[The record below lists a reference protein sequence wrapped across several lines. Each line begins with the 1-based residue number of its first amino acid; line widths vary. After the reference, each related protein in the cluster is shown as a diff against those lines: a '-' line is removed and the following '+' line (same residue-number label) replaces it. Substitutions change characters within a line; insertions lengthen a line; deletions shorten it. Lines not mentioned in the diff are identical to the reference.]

1 MTAQR
6 WVLPNREDAMA
17 FVPFV
22 NTVKAELI
30 YRQDG
35 QTMENVLHYRSLVTP
50 AVEDMELLAQVLVE
64 TWDAFIQPLVAP
76 AVQLVMVRVTSLVS
90 DYAPVVEY
98 VTGLPLAGTLAGT
111 AAPNNVT
118 VVIKFSTLARGR
130 SFRGRL
136 YHVGLTSNSFTNN
149 TLQSAY
155 RTSLQVA
162 WAAFQDLGTDQDWRL
177 VVASRV
183 SGGVP
188 RTEGVTT
195 MVSGVSVNPTLD
207 SQRRRLPERGA

>member
-1 MTAQR
+1 M
-6 WVLPNREDAMA
+6 P

-22 NTVKAELI
+22 NTCKVEII
-30 YRQDG
+30 YRQDD
-35 QTMENVLHYRSLVTP
+35 QVMENVLHYRSLVTP
-50 AVEDMELLAQVLVE
+50 AVEDMVGLAQRIVE
-64 TWDAFIQPLVAP
+64 EWDAVIQPLVSP
-76 AVQLVMVRVTSLVS
+76 AVSFTMVRVTSLVS

-98 VTGLPLAGTLAGT
+98 VTGLPIAGTLAGT

-118 VVIKFSTLARGR
+118 VVVKFTTLARGR

-136 YHVGLTSNSFTNN
+136 YQVGLTSNAFTNN
-149 TLQSAY
+149 TLQGAY
-155 RTSLQVA
+155 RTSLAAA
-162 WAAFQDLGTDQDWRL
+162 WGTFTDLGTDQDWRL

-195 MVSGVSVNPTLD
+195 LVTGVSVNPTLD

>member
-1 MTAQR
+1 
-6 WVLPNREDAMA
+6 MA

-22 NTVKAELI
+22 NTCKVELI
-30 YRQDG
+30 YRQDD
-35 QTMENVLHYRSLVTP
+35 QVMENVLHYRSLVTP
-50 AVEDMELLAQVLVE
+50 AVEDMVGLAQRIVE
-64 TWDAFIQPLVAP
+64 EWDAVIQPLTAP
-76 AVQLVMVRVTSLVS
+76 AVTLTMVRVTSLVS

-118 VVIKFSTLARGR
+118 VVVKFTTLARGR

-136 YHVGLTSNSFTNN
+136 YQVGLTSNAFTNN
-149 TLQSAY
+149 TLQGAY
-155 RTSLQVA
+155 RTSLQAA
-162 WAAFQDLGTDQDWRL
+162 WATLLDLGTDQDWRL

-195 MVSGVSVNPTLD
+195 LVTGVSVNPTLD